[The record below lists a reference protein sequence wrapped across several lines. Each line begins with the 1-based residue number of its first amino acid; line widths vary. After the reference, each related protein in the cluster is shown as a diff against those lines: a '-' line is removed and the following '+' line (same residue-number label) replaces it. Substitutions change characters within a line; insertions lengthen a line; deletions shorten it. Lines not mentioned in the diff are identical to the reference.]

1 MNGQPYD
8 AETFTNSDGKYTI
21 CYQGSMPKYTMI
33 EYVRPD
39 PDGVQY
45 YVTEYKTIQYTT
57 NGLCQWPKDGYK
69 VYKYVST
76 SESDGTATIV
86 LADEAGKQYT
96 ITIVEGVPNGL
107 TVTDEN
113 GNKVTD
119 QFKWLMQGE

>member
-1 MNGQPYD
+1 M
-8 AETFTNSDGKYTI
+8 
-21 CYQGSMPKYTMI
+21 
-33 EYVRPD
+33 
-39 PDGVQY
+39 
-45 YVTEYKTIQYTT
+45 
-57 NGLCQWPKDGYK
+57 CQWPKDGYK

-96 ITIVEGVPNGL
+96 ITAGEGVPNGL